1 MLRLDGH
8 DYSPA
13 VLATILDAAARLHSH
28 QAAAYAVGLTGVP
41 ICPRHVGRL
50 ATEFGTE
57 LAAHRDDKVARQRQH
72 QLPTRVAAVPDVVAV
87 EVDGGR
93 LRTRAPGAG
102 PGVHQPQAKEDKIA
116 CLVSLESNTYE
127 ADPQPEPPP
136 ALIEPRRVQR
146 LVRQVHGSPG
156 DMIEEEEGQEDAQ
169 RAAAAEA
176 SAAHERTSPRKR
188 VRTCVASLRDSHAFG
203 PMVAAEA
210 HERGFCQ
217 ARRRAFVCDGL
228 GYNWWIHRAYFK
240 DFEPVVDLLH
250 VVCYLYLAAWAA
262 GGTRAEQWSRYLGWL
277 RWAWR
282 SQVAEVIAELEGGQR
297 ALPARLGEP
306 PEGAELEEHDPRRL
320 VAEARRYLSNNA
332 GRMDHVRYRKA
343 GLPVTSSLAESLVG
357 EFNARVKGRGK
368 FWDRLDG
375 KGGEAMLQLRA
386 AVLSEDDRLARYF
399 AQRPGTP
406 YRRRQP
412 AKRGVKAA

>member
-1 MLRLDGH
+1 VLRLDGH
-8 DYSPA
+8 NYSPA
-13 VLATILDAAARLHSH
+13 VLAIILDAAARLPSH
-28 QAAAYAVGLTGVP
+28 QAAAYAVGLTGVS

-57 LAAHRDDKVARQRQH
+57 LAAQRDDKAARQRAR
-72 QLPTRVAAVPDVVAV
+72 QLPTRVAAVPEVVAV
-87 EVDGGR
+87 EIDGGR
-93 LRTRAPGAG
+93 LRTRAPDAG

-116 CLVSLESNTYE
+116 CLVSLQSSTY
-127 ADPQPEPPP
+127 ADDPQPEPPP
-136 ALIEPRRVQR
+136 ALVEPRRVQR

-156 DMIEEEEGQEDAQ
+156 DMVEEEEGQGDTQ
-169 RAAAAEA
+169 QAAA
-176 SAAHERTSPRKR
+176 AAHERTSPRKR

-210 HERGFCQ
+210 QERGFYQ
-217 ARRRAFVCDGL
+217 ARRAAFVCDGL
-228 GYNWWIHRAYFK
+228 GYNWWIHQAYFK

-262 GGTRAEQWSRYLGWL
+262 GGTRAEQWSRYLRWL
-277 RWAWR
+277 RWTWC
-282 SQVAEVIAELEGGQR
+282 SQVHEVIAELEGWQR
-297 ALPARLGEP
+297 ALQARLGEP
-306 PEGAELEEHDPRRL
+306 PEGEELDEYDPRRL
-320 VAEARRYLSNNA
+320 VAEARRYLGNNA
-332 GRMDHVRYRKA
+332 GRMDYVRYRKA
-343 GLPVTSSLAESLVG
+343 GLPVTSSLVESLVG

-375 KGGEAMLQLRA
+375 QGGEAMLQLRA

-399 AQRPGTP
+399 AQRPGNP

-412 AKRGVKAA
+412 AKGGAKAA